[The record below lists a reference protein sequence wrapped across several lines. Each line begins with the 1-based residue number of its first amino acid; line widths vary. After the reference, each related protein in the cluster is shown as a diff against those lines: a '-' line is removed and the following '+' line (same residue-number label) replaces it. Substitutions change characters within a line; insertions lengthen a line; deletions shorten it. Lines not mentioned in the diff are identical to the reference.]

1 LRISD
6 PSPGTRHVAVG
17 PTRDAAARAFG
28 RAHDD
33 LFLTTYADLADEVD
47 LTEVDSLDLATGK
60 GQLVA
65 LEWACRRLHLSPGI
79 SLRIEHPPGDSAA
92 LFDILTRNS
101 VTITDLQQGDGVLL
115 LVIGVSDGP
124 DSPAAL
130 DLLMQA
136 LDVASAALVS
146 SATGHHSPTTN
157 PATPGIYEDPPSSGS
172 ESAEPL
178 EGYQPDRRKRPQ
190 PRLLRTLAT
199 VNQLRHGRRRHA
211 VLLTFLVVLIVLPLL
226 VAQFSDAST
235 QLIGTL
241 VSLQFVMVV
250 GAIGL
255 LAMSVLLLSR
265 QVHVQTGR
273 LERMVLRNR
282 TIERQGAKQ
291 LTQQVGAVL
300 DGQSHLSLTRDYLEA
315 LAAANSASSVRL
327 AEEIQSVLAGVS
339 DSHLQTQRQ
348 VQALLN
354 LHQMIEIRGR
364 IPPMAEWA
372 ASADFNV
379 LVIQELLNT
388 RPRTVVECG
397 SGTST
402 LLLALAV
409 RQYDLPT
416 KVVALE
422 HLEQFR
428 AATQR
433 SLEEHGV
440 ADLAEV
446 RLAPL
451 VPVSGLIPGHETPWY
466 GEEHWSDLRDI
477 GLLVVDGPPSTTGER
492 PRHPAVPL
500 LGAQLAAHAVIV
512 VDDLDRAEDREVA
525 ESWRAL
531 LPDFD
536 YEQVDALQ
544 KGAAVF
550 RRAPD

>member
-1 LRISD
+1 
-6 PSPGTRHVAVG
+6 
-17 PTRDAAARAFG
+17 
-28 RAHDD
+28 
-33 LFLTTYADLADEVD
+33 
-47 LTEVDSLDLATGK
+47 
-60 GQLVA
+60 
-65 LEWACRRLHLSPGI
+65 
-79 SLRIEHPPGDSAA
+79 
-92 LFDILTRNS
+92 
-101 VTITDLQQGDGVLL
+101 
-115 LVIGVSDGP
+115 
-124 DSPAAL
+124 
-130 DLLMQA
+130 
-136 LDVASAALVS
+136 
-146 SATGHHSPTTN
+146 
-157 PATPGIYEDPPSSGS
+157 
-172 ESAEPL
+172 
-178 EGYQPDRRKRPQ
+178 
-190 PRLLRTLAT
+190 
-199 VNQLRHGRRRHA
+199 
-211 VLLTFLVVLIVLPLL
+211 
-226 VAQFSDAST
+226 
-235 QLIGTL
+235 
-241 VSLQFVMVV
+241 
-250 GAIGL
+250 
-255 LAMSVLLLSR
+255 
-265 QVHVQTGR
+265 
-273 LERMVLRNR
+273 
-282 TIERQGAKQ
+282 
-291 LTQQVGAVL
+291 VL

-364 IPPMAEWA
+364 FPPMAEWA